1 LASEQKIIIV
11 AAPSGA
17 GKTSVVKHLLQELPE
32 QLGFSISC
40 ATRSPR
46 ANEKNGVDYYFISA
60 EEFKSNIEQNA
71 FAEWEMVY
79 EGKYYGTPKSELER
93 IWSLGKTPLLD
104 VDVKGGLNVK
114 SLYPKQTLALFIEP
128 PSIEELK
135 NRLVKRGTE
144 NAESLQARIEKAN
157 YELSFKNQF
166 DHIIVNDQ
174 LEQACAKAKELI
186 TAFLTL

>member
-1 LASEQKIIIV
+1 LASQQKIIIV

-17 GKTSVVKHLLQELPE
+17 GKTSVVKHLLQDLPE
-32 QLGFSISC
+32 QLGFSVSC

-46 ANEKNGVDYYFISA
+46 ANETNGVDYYFISA
-60 EEFKSNIEQNA
+60 DEFKSKIEQHA

-104 VDVKGGLNVK
+104 VDVKGGLKVK
-114 SLYPKQTLALFIEP
+114 SLYPTQTLALFIEP

-135 NRLVKRGTE
+135 NRLEKRGTE
-144 NAESLQARIEKAN
+144 TAESIQTRVDKAN

-174 LEQACAKAKELI
+174 LELACAKAKELI
-186 TAFLTL
+186 KAFLTL

>member
-1 LASEQKIIIV
+1 MASQQKIIIV

-17 GKTSVVKHLLQELPE
+17 GKTSVVKHLLQDLPE
-32 QLGFSISC
+32 QLGFSVSC

-46 ANEKNGVDYYFISA
+46 ANETNGVDYYFISA
-60 EEFKSNIEQNA
+60 DEFKSKIEQQA

-104 VDVKGGLNVK
+104 VDVKGGLKVK
-114 SLYPKQTLALFIEP
+114 SLYPTQTLALFIEP

-135 NRLVKRGTE
+135 NRLEKRGTE
-144 NAESLQARIEKAN
+144 TAESIQTRVDKAN

-174 LEQACAKAKELI
+174 LELACAKAKELI
-186 TAFLTL
+186 KAFLTL